1 MTATLRF
8 LVTLLLTALFFP
20 AQAWSD
26 DHDQPRA
33 VLVTGASSGIGLAI
47 AKELAANDFY
57 VYAGARKPEDLER
70 LDAMD
75 NISSVRLDVTKYD
88 EIAAAVE
95 FVESQGRGLFGV
107 VNNAGVAVFLPMNDV
122 PEEDIDWVFDVNVY
136 GPYRVN
142 KAFAPM
148 LEASGGRTTLI
159 GSISGYIAGAAGG
172 TYSMSKFA
180 TEAYTDSYAAEMAEV
195 GVHVSIIEPGGYKS
209 KIREKIAL
217 HAMGKLDDKELELTE
232 DERKRLEE
240 MVAANAALK
249 DPDEVAEAALH
260 VMTSDQP
267 KRRYMVTPNKQQAD
281 MTIRA
286 ALGKVA
292 QLNRDQ
298 PYELSR
304 DELIDMLDEALAAD
318 Y

>member
-1 MTATLRF
+1 MTATLRLF
-8 LVTLLLTALFFP
+8 VILLLTTIACA
-20 AQAWSD
+20 AQAD
-26 DHDQPRA
+26 EHEQKRA

-47 AKELAANDFY
+47 AEKLAANGFY
-57 VYAGARKPEDLER
+57 VYAGARKPDDLDR

-75 NISSVRLDVTKYD
+75 NISAIRLDVTKPD
-88 EIAAAVE
+88 DIAAAVD
-95 FVESQGRGLFGV
+95 FVEAQGRGLYGV

-136 GPYRVN
+136 GPYRIN

-148 LEASGGRTTLI
+148 LVDSGGRTTLI
-159 GSISGYIAGAAGG
+159 GSISGYLAGAAGG

-180 TEAYTDSYAAEMAEV
+180 TEAYTDSYAAEMADT
-195 GVHVSIIEPGGYKS
+195 GVHVSIIEPGGYRS
-209 KIREKIAL
+209 KIREKVAL
-217 HAMGKLDDKELELTE
+217 HAMGKLDAEKLTLSD

-249 DPDEVAEAALH
+249 EPDEVAEAALH
-260 VMTSDQP
+260 VMTSDEP
-267 KRRYMVTPNKQQAD
+267 KRRYMVTPNLEQATL
-281 MTIRA
+281 TIKA

-298 PYELSR
+298 TYEFSR
-304 DELIDMLDEALAAD
+304 EQLIEMLDEALAD
-318 Y
+318 EY

>member
-1 MTATLRF
+1 MTATLRLF
-8 LVTLLLTALFFP
+8 VILLLTTIACA
-20 AQAWSD
+20 AQAD
-26 DHDQPRA
+26 EHEQKRA

-47 AKELAANDFY
+47 AEKLAASGFY
-57 VYAGARKPEDLER
+57 VYAGARKPDDLDR

-75 NISSVRLDVTKYD
+75 NISAIRLDVTKPD
-88 EIAAAVE
+88 DIAAAVD
-95 FVESQGRGLFGV
+95 FVEAQGRGLYGV

-136 GPYRVN
+136 GPYRIN

-148 LEASGGRTTLI
+148 LVDSGGRTTLI
-159 GSISGYIAGAAGG
+159 GSISGYLAGAAGG

-180 TEAYTDSYAAEMAEV
+180 TEAYTDSYAAEMADT
-195 GVHVSIIEPGGYKS
+195 GVHVSIIEPGGYRS
-209 KIREKIAL
+209 KIREKVAL
-217 HAMGKLDDKELELTE
+217 HAMGKLDAEKLTLSD

-249 DPDEVAEAALH
+249 EPDEVAEAALH
-260 VMTSDQP
+260 VMTSDEP
-267 KRRYMVTPNKQQAD
+267 KRRYMVTPNLEQATL
-281 MTIRA
+281 TIKA

-298 PYELSR
+298 TYEFSR
-304 DELIDMLDEALAAD
+304 EQLIEMLDEALAAE

>member
-1 MTATLRF
+1 MTATLR
-8 LVTLLLTALFFP
+8 LCVVLLLTTIAFT
-20 AQAWSD
+20 AQAD
-26 DHDQPRA
+26 EHERQRA

-47 AKELAANDFY
+47 AEKLAANGFY
-57 VYAGARKPEDLER
+57 VYAGARKPADLER

-75 NISSVRLDVTKYD
+75 NISAVRLDVTEPD
-88 EIAAAVE
+88 DIAAAVQ
-95 FVESQGRGLFGV
+95 FVEAQGRGLYGI

-148 LEASGGRTTLI
+148 LIDSGGRTTLI
-159 GSISGYIAGAAGG
+159 GSISGYLAGAAGG

-180 TEAYTDSYAAEMAEV
+180 TEAYTDSYAAEMAGA

-209 KIREKIAL
+209 KIREKVAL
-217 HAMGKLDDKELELTE
+217 HAMGKLDAEQLTLSD
-232 DERKRLEE
+232 DEKKRLEE

-249 DPDEVAEAALH
+249 EPDEVAEAALH
-260 VMTSDQP
+260 VMTSDAP
-267 KRRYMVTPNKQQAD
+267 KRRYMVTPNLEQATL
-281 MTIRA
+281 TIRA

-292 QLNRDQ
+292 QLNRGQ
-298 PYELSR
+298 PYEFSR
-304 DELIDMLDEALAAD
+304 EQLIDMLDEALAAE